1 MAASASSST
10 SSRTSASWS
19 TSEPARTVAARSLG
33 WIRLTHPFPSVLDGI
48 VSGTIAAIAGGAAD
62 LTVRIGLAMTLVQLG
77 IGTVNDIVDAPR
89 DAHRKAGKPIPA
101 GIASPRT
108 ASALATALF
117 VAGTGLALWVSAI
130 TGLLALV
137 VIAIGL
143 AYDLR
148 LKGTPWSWLP
158 FAVGIPILAVF
169 GWVGATGT
177 LDRLFAIL
185 VPVAVIAGGA
195 LAIGNALV
203 DVERDRDAGTSSV
216 AVALGLRNASGLAAA
231 LFAIVW
237 ALAWGSAAWLGVD
250 WTVVALLAIIGLV
263 PVPAAIGAGWVTSP
277 RRERLWQ
284 LEAMAIALLA
294 GVWLAAV
301 LWSNR
306 APG

>member
-10 SSRTSASWS
+10 SSRTSASSS

-48 VSGTIAAIAGGAAD
+48 VSGTSAAIAGGPPD
-62 LTVRIGLAMTLVQLG
+62 LVVRIGLAMTLLQLG

-89 DAHRKAGKPIPA
+89 DARRKAGKPIPA
-101 GIASPRT
+101 GLVSPRT
-108 ASALATALF
+108 AWALAIVVFVGGAAL
-117 VAGTGLALWVSAI
+117 AGGVSAV
-130 TGLLALV
+130 TGLLAVV

-148 LKGTPWSWLP
+148 LKGTPWSWMP
-158 FAVGIPILAVF
+158 FAVGVPMLAIF

-177 LDRLFAIL
+177 LDPMFAIL
-185 VPVAVIAGGA
+185 VPTAVVAGGA

-203 DVERDRDAGTSSV
+203 DVERDRDAGVSSV
-216 AVALGLRNASGLAAA
+216 AVVLGLGRASRLAAG

-237 ALAWGSAAWLGVD
+237 ALAWTSAAWLRID
-250 WTVVALLAIIGLV
+250 WKIIAVIGLLGLAPVVAMIR
-263 PVPAAIGAGWVTSP
+263 AGHATSA

-284 LEAMAIALLA
+284 LEAIGLALLA

-301 LWSNR
+301 FSSSR
-306 APG
+306 VVS